1 MGRLRSR
8 RKMVDSIEDDGSK
21 KVWVVANVSLTLVL
35 LLLTLN
41 LFDVE
46 MPTLGKSLAQLE
58 KESLCVMKNWQGEY
72 IVRNIDSC
80 CLEKSRFV
88 LSCQEQELYYMDK
101 TLDRVCPTG
110 DKIVYYFNNAGY
122 QFCQKK

>member
-1 MGRLRSR
+1 
-8 RKMVDSIEDDGSK
+8 MVDSIEDDGSK

-58 KESLCVMKNWQGEY
+58 
-72 IVRNIDSC
+72 
-80 CLEKSRFV
+80 
-88 LSCQEQELYYMDK
+88 
-101 TLDRVCPTG
+101 
-110 DKIVYYFNNAGY
+110 
-122 QFCQKK
+122 